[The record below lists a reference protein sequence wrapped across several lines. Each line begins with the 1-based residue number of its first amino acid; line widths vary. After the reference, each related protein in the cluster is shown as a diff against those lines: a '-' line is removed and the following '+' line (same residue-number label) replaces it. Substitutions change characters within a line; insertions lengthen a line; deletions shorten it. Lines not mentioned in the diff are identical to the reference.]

1 MRNNTW
7 LKNRFNYI
15 YQRYFSDIKI
25 VNNII
30 IHFGR
35 PTKTRLG
42 SIKQTSRDKNS
53 NSIIT
58 INGHFRNPEI
68 PSFVIDAVIAHEF
81 MHYAHGFCSPHK
93 QAYCNPHQGGVVDY
107 DLKERGL
114 ADILKSEKI
123 WIKKNWQTY
132 INEKHPYNIPKKR
145 KTNIF
150 KIIWR

>member
-7 LKNRFNYI
+7 LKNRFDYL
-15 YQRYFSDIKI
+15 YQRYFSDIDI
-25 VNNII
+25 TNNII

-42 SIKQTSRDKNS
+42 SIKQTSRDKSS

-58 INGHFRNPEI
+58 INGHFRDPDI
-68 PSFVIDAVIAHEF
+68 PSYVIDAVIAHEF

-107 DLKERGL
+107 DLRERGL
-114 ADILKSEKI
+114 AEILKSEKL
-123 WIKKNWQTY
+123 WIKKNWSNY
-132 INEKHPYNIPKKR
+132 IRDHHPYKPRQR
-145 KTNIF
+145 KTNLF